1 MCVCVSVP
9 RSQLHQLMLVDF
21 DEGCGMCVSRSQLH
35 DLYSSTL
42 TRGVVCMCVSSPQ
55 SVTPADAGRL

>member
-1 MCVCVSVP
+1 
-9 RSQLHQLMLVDF
+9 MLVDF

-55 SVTPADAGRL
+55 SVTPADADEGCGVCVCQFPAVSYTS

>member
-21 DEGCGMCVSRSQLH
+21 DEGCGV
-35 DLYSSTL
+35 
-42 TRGVVCMCVSSPQ
+42 CVSSPQ
-55 SVTPADAGRL
+55 SVTQLILIDFDEGCGVYV